1 MKNLRI
7 KHKILLLTVVPLTI
21 TLIALMAI
29 SISQIRELGEKE
41 LGQIKQT
48 MMASKKE
55 ALRNYISIAK
65 TAIQPII
72 SSDEPDYIVRD
83 KVDQVLRSIRYGKD
97 NGYIFAIDYDGVTRI
112 QPVKESLEGT
122 NTIGLKDENGVHFIK
137 ELITAARS
145 GNGYVEY
152 QWKKPSTGESA
163 PKLTYAVDLKSF
175 GWVLGTG
182 FYIDDIDLA
191 IANKKSELDEKI
203 EMTII
208 LSLAVGLVILTII
221 ILVNLYVSNR
231 TLVKPIHE
239 LSESARQ
246 MSLGK
251 IDMPIEVDS
260 SDEIGELADAV
271 KRMQKS
277 LKLILKKLKQQ
288 PKK

>member
-1 MKNLRI
+1 MRNLRI

-29 SISQIRELGEKE
+29 SISQIQALGEKE
-41 LGQIKQT
+41 LKQIQQT
-48 MMASKKE
+48 MMTSKKE
-55 ALRNYISIAK
+55 ALKNYIAIAK
-65 TAIQPII
+65 TSILPILT
-72 SSDEPDYIVRD
+72 SNQTDEAV
-83 KVDQVLRSIRYGKD
+83 KEQVDQVLRSIRYGQN
-97 NGYIFAIDYDGVTRI
+97 NGYVFAIDYEGVTRI
-112 QPVKESLEGT
+112 QPLKTSLEGK
-122 NTIGLKDENGVHFIK
+122 NTLDLTDENGVRFIE

-163 PKLTYAVDLKSF
+163 PKLTYAVDLKPF

-182 FYIDDIDLA
+182 FYIDDIDKALA
-191 IANKKSELDEKI
+191 SKKRELDEKI

-208 LSLAVGLVILTII
+208 LSMAVGLVILFVI
-221 ILVNLYVSNR
+221 ILVNLMVSNR

-251 IDMPIEVDS
+251 MDMEIEVDS
-260 SDEIGELADAV
+260 NDEIGELADAV

-277 LKLILKKLKQQ
+277 LKLIIKKLKQQ
-288 PKK
+288 SQK